1 MEQLLDRFVK
11 APALLKFGGLLIIA
25 AALTAGNYFVLIS
38 DVEDRITQQ
47 EGKQRQLEQQLA
59 EKKAIA
65 QNLNERR
72 REMDQL
78 EQKLADALTQLPETK
93 DIDDLLAQ
101 MNDVAKKSGLEIA
114 KVEPGPEVSAN
125 FFAKIPIKMG
135 VSGNYHELGIFLQEV
150 ANMRRI
156 VNVTDVR
163 MTQPTVRNDK
173 VVLNSEF
180 LATTF
185 RFVNQAAKPANPTGG
200 APK

>member
-11 APALLKFGGLLIIA
+11 APPVLKFGGLLAIC
-25 AALTAGNYFVLIS
+25 AALTAGNFFIFIS
-38 DVEDRITQQ
+38 DIEDRITTQQ
-47 EGKQRQLEQQLA
+47 IKQAQLEQQLA
-59 EKKAIA
+59 EKRAIA

-78 EQKLADALTQLPETK
+78 EQKLADALTQLPENK
-93 DIDDLLAQ
+93 DIDELLAQ
-101 MNDVAKKSGLEIA
+101 MNDVAKKSGLDIA
-114 KVEPGPEVSAN
+114 KVEPGAEVPAT
-125 FFAKIPIKMG
+125 FFAKIPIKVG

-156 VNVTDVR
+156 VNVTDLR
-163 MTQPTVRNDK
+163 MTQPVVKNDK
-173 VVLNSEF
+173 VVLTSEF

-185 RFVNQAAKPANPTGG
+185 RFVNQPAKSGGG